1 MDKPSSIKT
10 IRISAMMI
18 AVLALTS
25 GCETTSTW
33 FKGFTARQEEPII
46 LGAPGAGSYLSDMYE
61 LAGGD
66 PATQAEI
73 IADAQSAARL
83 TPSTST
89 NLRLA
94 LVLATPGHAG
104 SNGIEAQSL
113 LRALLAQPELMTP
126 GEIALAT
133 IHLQEVEARLVLD
146 AETRRLRSENTR
158 TATTEEA
165 AMEAAVARR
174 IANIEA
180 ENRRL
185 RRSLDDAESKL
196 DALSAIERSLREQSG
211 SGEPPAVD
219 NRL

>member
-1 MDKPSSIKT
+1 
-10 IRISAMMI
+10 MI

-25 GCETTSTW
+25 GCESTSAW
-33 FKGFTARQEEPII
+33 LKGFTTGQEELII
-46 LGAPGAGSYLSDMYE
+46 LGAPGASSYLSDMYR

-73 IADAQSAARL
+73 FTDAEAAARL
-83 TPSTST
+83 TPGTMT
-89 NLRLA
+89 RLRFA
-94 LVLATPGHAG
+94 LVLATPGHVGTNAV
-104 SNGIEAQSL
+104 EAQSMLREL
-113 LRALLAQPELMTP
+113 LSQPELMTP
-126 GEIALAT
+126 GEMALAT
-133 IHLQEVEARLVLD
+133 IHLREVEERLVLD
-146 AETRRLRSENTR
+146 AETQRLRSENTR

-174 IANIEA
+174 IANVEA

-211 SGEPPAVD
+211 NGTPPQ
-219 NRL
+219 

>member
-1 MDKPSSIKT
+1 MHKPSSTKT
-10 IRISAMMI
+10 IRSCALMI
-18 AVLALTS
+18 AVLAVTS

-33 FKGFTARQEEPII
+33 FKGFTTRQEEPII
-46 LGAPGAGSYLSDMYE
+46 LGAPGAGSYLSDMYK

-73 IADAQSAARL
+73 FAGAEAAARL
-83 TPSTST
+83 TPGTMT
-89 NLRLA
+89 NLRFA
-94 LVLATPGHAG
+94 LVLATPGHRETNAVA
-104 SNGIEAQSL
+104 AQSMLREL
-113 LRALLAQPELMTP
+113 LSQPELMTP
-126 GEIALAT
+126 GEMALAT
-133 IHLQEVEARLVLD
+133 IHLREVEERLVLD

-174 IANIEA
+174 IANVEA

-196 DALSAIERSLREQSG
+196 DALSAIERSLREQSS
-211 SGEPPAVD
+211 SGEPPQ
-219 NRL
+219 